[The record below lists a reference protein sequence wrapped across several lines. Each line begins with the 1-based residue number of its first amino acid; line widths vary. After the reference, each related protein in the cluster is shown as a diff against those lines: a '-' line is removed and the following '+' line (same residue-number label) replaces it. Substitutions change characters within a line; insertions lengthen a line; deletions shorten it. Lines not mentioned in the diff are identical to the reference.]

1 MDRKHRKRCKY
12 NQNYLKTIL
21 FEKIHIGV
29 FLTRILVSKSF
40 KKCVYL
46 LR

>member
-1 MDRKHRKRCKY
+1 MNIKHRKRCKY

-29 FLTRILVSKSF
+29 V
-40 KKCVYL
+40 
-46 LR
+46 